1 MLSSARADPAARE
14 SYAKIPSQMHRTL
27 KSLVELQQQ
36 DIRLLEL
43 RAALAAFSGRFA
55 ALDARVAAARGE
67 LEKAQAAQ
75 TQARKDRKKFE
86 LDVEQG
92 KERLRKFKD
101 QSSQVKTN
109 EAYKALLHEI
119 EMAEQEIS
127 RVEDRLLEEMVSAE
141 EYDRQGKSATAAL
154 AETEG
159 AVRAERET
167 AERERTTLQQETA
180 EHEAGR
186 AAAVAQIP
194 EDEMDHYTR
203 IAARHG
209 GVAVAQ
215 VRDLGNDQMCG
226 MCGVRILPH
235 VFEDIRR
242 MEGDELFH
250 CETCTRIFYYVEPP
264 ALKPAASPD
273 IANASAAA
281 VSPTNQP

>member
-1 MLSSARADPAARE
+1 MRE
-14 SYAKIPSQMHRTL
+14 PCAKIQSQMHSTL

-43 RAALAAFSGRFA
+43 RAQLAAFSGRFTE
-55 ALDARVAAARGE
+55 LDARLAAARGD

-75 TQARKDRKKFE
+75 AQARKDRKKFE

-92 KERLRKFKD
+92 KDRLRKFKD

-141 EYDRQGKSATAAL
+141 EYDRQVKSATATL
-154 AETEG
+154 AETEA
-159 AVRAERET
+159 AVRGERET
-167 AERERTTLQQETA
+167 AEQERAALLQEVT
-180 EHEAGR
+180 EHEIRR
-186 AAAVAQIP
+186 AAAVAEIP

-209 GVAVAQ
+209 GIALAR

-264 ALKPAASPD
+264 PAPNSSGAPD
-273 IANASAAA
+273 AANASGDGA
-281 VSPTNQP
+281 SPTNQP

>member
-1 MLSSARADPAARE
+1 
-14 SYAKIPSQMHRTL
+14 MHRTL
-27 KSLVELQQQ
+27 KSLIELQQQ

-43 RAALAAFSGRFA
+43 RTELAAFSGRFA
-55 ALDARVAAARGE
+55 ELDARLAAARGG

-75 TQARKDRKKFE
+75 AQARKDRKKFE

-92 KERLRKFKD
+92 KDHLRKFKD

-119 EMAEQEIS
+119 EMAEQEIAGC
-127 RVEDRLLEEMVSAE
+127 EDRLLEEMVSAE
-141 EYDRQGKSATAAL
+141 EYDRQVKSATAAL
-154 AETEG
+154 AETEA
-159 AVRAERET
+159 AVRTERET
-167 AERERTTLQQETA
+167 AEGKRAALQRETD
-180 EHEAGR
+180 EHEARR
-186 AAAVAQIP
+186 AAAVAEIP

-209 GVAVAQ
+209 GIAVAQ
-215 VRDLGNDQMCG
+215 VRDLGRDQMCG

-242 MEGDELFH
+242 MEGDDLFH

-264 ALKPAASPD
+264 PAPNPSAASN
-273 IANASAAA
+273 AASAAGNSA
-281 VSPTNQP
+281 PSTNQT